1 VAPVTTPSPPPWSP
15 DPAGGADQYLR
26 TSQIVIGLD
35 GSGRPSVALDGIP
48 LPIDG
53 GWQAAVDA
61 GFAQVADSAER
72 VGEPIAVTVID
83 TASDWTGRFVVQADR
98 SIAEDVAPPPPARRR
113 RGPFLALLAAAAVLV
128 VGSAVVVGTQLS
140 SADQPLASAP
150 PAPQATE
157 SAPVTPSPLSLPPR
171 SATQPTLPAPAPTSA
186 LPPAPT
192 AAPNAAA
199 PLPPREAPPA
209 TNRPAPRGPEAAHPA
224 PRAAP
229 SPAPSP
235 APRPAPRAAPR
246 PAPQR
251 SAQPAPRP
259 QPAPQP
265 IPQPAPRPAPQPA
278 PAAQGVSGRVIDGMG
293 TCLGA
298 SATTLASGSCL
309 RSRSEQVWTQTP
321 SGQLTTTGG
330 CLTAVSAQAL
340 AVQPCRTGDATQN
353 WRVADRRIVNQGTG
367 DCAVVRPSDRGQ
379 PVAATIRCGAGK
391 EPTAQFVKTS

>member
-1 VAPVTTPSPPPWSP
+1 MTPPEPPNPPPWSP

-61 GFAQVADSAER
+61 GFAQVADTAER
-72 VGEPIAVTVID
+72 IGEPIAVTVID

-98 SIAEDVAPPPPARRR
+98 SIAEDIAPPPPTRRR

-128 VGSAVVVGTQLS
+128 VGSAVVVATQLQ

-150 PAPQATE
+150 AAPPATARP
-157 SAPVTPSPLSLPPR
+157 SATPSPPALPPR

-186 LPPAPT
+186 VPPSPT
-192 AAPNAAA
+192 AAPNSAA

-209 TNRPAPRGPEAAHPA
+209 TGRPTPRGPEAANPA
-224 PRAAP
+224 PR
-229 SPAPSP
+229 PAPSP
-235 APRPAPRAAPR
+235 APRPAPR

-251 SAQPAPRP
+251 SAQAAPR
-259 QPAPQP
+259 
-265 IPQPAPRPAPQPA
+265 PQPAPRPAPQPA
-278 PAAQGVSGRVIDGMG
+278 PRAVPQPAPAAQGVSGKVIDGMG

-298 SATTLASGSCL
+298 SATTLGSGSCL
-309 RSRSEQVWTQTP
+309 RSRPEQIWKQT
-321 SGQLTTTGG
+321 STGQLVTTGG
-330 CLTAVSAQAL
+330 CLTAVSPQTL
-340 AVQPCRTGDATQN
+340 AVQPCRSGDATQN

-367 DCAVVRPSDRGQ
+367 DCALVRPSDRGQ
-379 PVAATIRCGAGK
+379 PAAATIRCGTGK
-391 EPTAQFVKTS
+391 EPTAQFVTTS